1 MAMKKLG
8 MALVVAVAILGLVCM
23 AGPAAA
29 GAKIKINIG
38 STYGPDAPVH
48 FGQVKFKEL
57 VEQRSKG
64 EMEVLIHVGG
74 AMGGERDVF
83 EGMSSGGLEMGAMG
97 SGDTSIFFPKYQV
110 FEVPYVMRDSDHFW
124 KFWNGPVGKEI
135 NDLSLRE
142 RGVMTTGVV
151 WRGAR
156 YLTANKPIRT
166 VAEVKGLKIRLPE
179 NKPWIKIWETLGALP
194 IVVAF
199 PEVYMALKTGVAE
212 AQENPMESIW
222 SYKFYEA
229 QKYLIATR
237 HVFSACKYQVSKKWF
252 DTLKPEQQQLIL
264 TAWKDATDFANE
276 QAVAFDK
283 KLLGDLQ
290 AKGMTLIEPD
300 VAAFQKAVQPAL
312 QELNKTL
319 WVPGML
325 EKMLAIK

>member
-1 MAMKKLG
+1 MKWGKAGFLLFA
-8 MALVVAVAILGLVCM
+8 ALLALTLTVQPGE
-23 AGPAAA
+23 AA
-29 GAKIKINIG
+29 KVKINIG

-83 EGMSSGGLEMGAMG
+83 EGMSTGGLEMGAMG

-110 FEVPYVMRDSDHFW
+110 FEVPYVMRDADHFW

-135 NDLSLRE
+135 NDLSLNQ
-142 RGVMTTGVV
+142 RGVMTAGVV
-151 WRGAR
+151 YRGAR
-156 YLTANKPIRT
+156 YLTANREIRT
-166 VAEVKGLKIRLPE
+166 PEQVKGLRIRLPE
-179 NKPWIKIWETLGALP
+179 NKPWVEIWKSLGALP
-194 IVVAF
+194 VVVAF

-229 QKYLIATR
+229 QKYLIATN
-237 HVFSACKYQVSKKWF
+237 HVFSACKYQISKKWF
-252 DTLKPEQQQLIL
+252 DTLKADQQKLIL
-264 TAWKDATDFANE
+264 DAWKEATDYANK
-276 QAVAFDK
+276 QAVDWDK
-283 KLLGDLQ
+283 KLLTDLQ
-290 AKGMTLIEPD
+290 GKGMTLVQPD

-319 WVPGML
+319 WAPGML
-325 EKMLAIK
+325 DKVLAIK